1 MFISIYVLCNTINKN
16 KKNKYYLVSMSIN
29 CLRKMLVQK
38 DIPDIEIFIPSYL
51 YVDMIGFINCP
62 LTYEIVMRVLVCFLN

>member
-1 MFISIYVLCNTINKN
+1 
-16 KKNKYYLVSMSIN
+16 MSIN
-29 CLRKMLVQK
+29 CLRKMLVQN

-62 LTYEIVMRVLVCFLN
+62 LTYEIVMRVLVCFLNEGYER

>member
-1 MFISIYVLCNTINKN
+1 
-16 KKNKYYLVSMSIN
+16 
-29 CLRKMLVQK
+29 MLVQN

-62 LTYEIVMRVLVCFLN
+62 LTYEIVMRVLVCFLNEGYERELKLKEREKKYKH